1 MAICGANDEKDRH
14 ATYKKV
20 AQLRNAAQFRDYLE
34 TLGVDLDFDE
44 VVESG
49 PESPLAQPID
59 TDWVQ
64 IGNRFCVLP
73 MEGWDG
79 TTDGR
84 PTDLTRRRWQRFGLS
99 GAKLIWGG
107 EAVAVRP
114 DGRANPN
121 QLMLNESTVEEIRRC
136 AKFWSRRTA
145 KTSARPRPVYRLQL
159 THSGRFARPTT
170 RSGLNRA
177 RLTSIRCSIAN
188 RHRG

>member
-1 MAICGANDEKDRH
+1 M

-20 AQLRNAAQFRDYLE
+20 AQLRNAAQFREYLE

-44 VVESG
+44 VMESG

-84 PTDLTRRRWQRFGLS
+84 PTDLTRRRWQRFG
-99 GAKLIWGG
+99 
-107 EAVAVRP
+107 
-114 DGRANPN
+114 
-121 QLMLNESTVEEIRRC
+121 
-136 AKFWSRRTA
+136 
-145 KTSARPRPVYRLQL
+145 
-159 THSGRFARPTT
+159 
-170 RSGLNRA
+170 
-177 RLTSIRCSIAN
+177 
-188 RHRG
+188 